1 MINYLKSI
9 IVLGVFSAILPFSL
23 SSFALKTDVNIKPIE
38 IAQNRD
44 PETYV
49 KVQDMNS
56 LVMQIT
62 EGEYRFRGILKRIG
76 SKEFIGNDRQSRVV
90 FNPYNGHIMVFSVAT
105 GTEFYNYY
113 IDPVSGVG
121 EDPDTMCDSE
131 TEPC

>member
-1 MINYLKSI
+1 MNDFKSI
-9 IVLGVFSAILPFSL
+9 IYLGIFAVVVPFNIAGM
-23 SSFALKTDVNIKPIE
+23 ALETNVNINAIE
-38 IAQNRD
+38 IAQNTN

-62 EGEYRFRGILKRIG
+62 EGEYVFRGILKRIG
-76 SKEFIGNDRQSRVV
+76 SKQFIGNDQQSRVV
-90 FNPYNGHIMVFSVAT
+90 FNPYDGHIMVYSVAT

-121 EDPDTMCDSE
+121 EDPDTMCDPT
-131 TEPC
+131 TESC

>member
-1 MINYLKSI
+1 MNYFKSI
-9 IVLGVFSAILPFSL
+9 IYLGIFAITVPYHLPGI
-23 SSFALKTDVNIKPIE
+23 ALEPDININPIE
-38 IAQNRD
+38 IAQNTN

-62 EGEYRFRGILKRIG
+62 EGEYVFRGILKRIG
-76 SKEFIGNDRQSRVV
+76 SKEFIGDDQQSRVV
-90 FNPYNGHIMVFSVAT
+90 FNPYDGHIMVYSVAT

-121 EDPDTMCDSE
+121 EDPDTICDP
-131 TEPC
+131 TREPC

>member
-1 MINYLKSI
+1 MNYIKL
-9 IVLGVFSAILPFSL
+9 AIFMGLLLTIFPL
-23 SSFALKTDVNIKPIE
+23 NLASFALETNRIINSLE
-38 IAQNRD
+38 IAQNRE

-49 KVQDMNS
+49 KVQDINS

-113 IDPVSGVG
+113 IAPVSGVG
-121 EDPDTMCDSE
+121 EDPDTMCDPE

>member
-1 MINYLKSI
+1 MNSTKSI
-9 IVLGVFSAILPFSL
+9 IFVSILSIIVPFDFP
-23 SSFALKTDVNIKPIE
+23 SFAVETNPIINSVE
-38 IAQNRD
+38 VAQNTD

-49 KVQDMNS
+49 KVQDINS

-121 EDPDTMCDSE
+121 EDPDTMCDPE

>member
-1 MINYLKSI
+1 MNSLKSI
-9 IVLGVFSAILPFSL
+9 IFVGLLSISLPSDFP
-23 SSFALKTDVNIKPIE
+23 SFALETNPIINSVE

-49 KVQDMNS
+49 KVQDINS

-105 GTEFYNYY
+105 GAEFYNYY

-121 EDPDTMCDSE
+121 ENPDTMCDPE

>member
-1 MINYLKSI
+1 MNYLRLVVSI
-9 IVLGVFSAILPFSL
+9 GIFSTVFTLNFPG
-23 SSFALKTDVNIKPIE
+23 FALENNVTINSIE

-49 KVQDMNS
+49 KVQDINS
-56 LVMQIT
+56 LVMQIN
-62 EGEYRFRGILKRIG
+62 EGEYQFRGILRRIG

-90 FNPYNGHIMVFSVAT
+90 FNPYDGHIMVFNVAT

-121 EDPDTMCDSE
+121 EDPDTMCNPE

>member
-1 MINYLKSI
+1 MNDFKSI
-9 IVLGVFSAILPFSL
+9 IYLGIFAVVVPFNIAGM
-23 SSFALKTDVNIKPIE
+23 ALETDINISPLE
-38 IAQNRD
+38 IAQNTN

-62 EGEYRFRGILKRIG
+62 EGEYVFRGILKRIG
-76 SKEFIGNDRQSRVV
+76 SKQFIGNDQQSRVV
-90 FNPYNGHIMVFSVAT
+90 FNPYDGHIMVYSVAT

-121 EDPDTMCDSE
+121 EDPDTMCDPT
-131 TEPC
+131 TESC

>member
-1 MINYLKSI
+1 MF
-9 IVLGVFSAILPFSL
+9 LGIFSTILPFSFP
-23 SSFALKTDVNIKPIE
+23 SIALETNVNINRIE

-56 LVMQIT
+56 LVMQID
-62 EGEYRFRGILKRIG
+62 EGEYRFRGILKRAG
-76 SKEFIGNDRQSRVV
+76 STEFVGNDRQSRVI
-90 FNPYNGHIMVFSVAT
+90 FNPYNGHIQVFNVAT

-121 EDPDTMCDSE
+121 EDPSTMCDPD

>member
-1 MINYLKSI
+1 MNYLKLVVSI
-9 IVLGVFSAILPFSL
+9 GIFSTVFTLNFPG
-23 SSFALKTDVNIKPIE
+23 FAMENDVTINSVE

-49 KVQDMNS
+49 KVQDINS
-56 LVMQIT
+56 LVMQIN
-62 EGEYRFRGILKRIG
+62 EGEYQFRGILRRIG

-90 FNPYNGHIMVFSVAT
+90 FNPYDGHVMVFNVAT

-121 EDPDTMCDSE
+121 EDPDTMCDPE

>member
-1 MINYLKSI
+1 MKYIKSVI
-9 IVLGVFSAILPFSL
+9 SIGILSAILPFSCPGI
-23 SSFALKTDVNIKPIE
+23 ALDFDVTINSIE

-49 KVQDMNS
+49 KVQDINS

-90 FNPYNGHIMVFSVAT
+90 FNPYNGHIMVFNVAT

-121 EDPDTMCDSE
+121 EDPDTMCDPDRE
-131 TEPC
+131 AC

>member
-1 MINYLKSI
+1 MNYLKLVVSI
-9 IVLGVFSAILPFSL
+9 GIFSMVFPFNFPGV
-23 SSFALKTDVNIKPIE
+23 ALENNVTVNPIE

-49 KVQDMNS
+49 KVQDINS
-56 LVMQIT
+56 LVMQIN
-62 EGEYRFRGILKRIG
+62 EGEYQFRGILRRIG

-90 FNPYNGHIMVFSVAT
+90 FNPYDGHVMVFNVAT

-121 EDPDTMCDSE
+121 EDPDTMCDPE

>member
-1 MINYLKSI
+1 MNYLKLVLSTGI
-9 IVLGVFSAILPFSL
+9 LSIVLPC
-23 SSFALKTDVNIKPIE
+23 SFPGIAQEVDVTITTIE
-38 IAQNRD
+38 IAQNRE

-56 LVMQIT
+56 LVMQIN
-62 EGEYRFRGILKRIG
+62 EGEYQFRGILRRIG

-90 FNPYNGHIMVFSVAT
+90 FNPYDGHIMVFNVAT

-121 EDPDTMCDSE
+121 EDPDTMCNPE

>member
-1 MINYLKSI
+1 MNYLKLVVSI
-9 IVLGVFSAILPFSL
+9 GIFSIVFPFS
-23 SSFALKTDVNIKPIE
+23 FPGVALENDVTINPIE

-49 KVQDMNS
+49 KVQDINS
-56 LVMQIT
+56 LVMQIN
-62 EGEYRFRGILKRIG
+62 EGEYQFRGILRRIG

-90 FNPYNGHIMVFSVAT
+90 FNPYDGHVMVFNVAT

-121 EDPDTMCDSE
+121 EDPDTMCDPD

>member
-1 MINYLKSI
+1 MNYIRSVISI
-9 IVLGVFSAILPFSL
+9 GILSTVLPFS
-23 SSFALKTDVNIKPIE
+23 FPGVALETDVTINPIE

-49 KVQDMNS
+49 KVQDMDS

-76 SKEFIGNDRQSRVV
+76 SREFIGNDRQSRVV
-90 FNPYNGHIMVFSVAT
+90 FNPYNGHIMVFNVAT

-121 EDPDTMCDSE
+121 EAPDTMCNPEID
-131 TEPC
+131 PC

>member
-1 MINYLKSI
+1 MNEFKSI
-9 IVLGVFSAILPFSL
+9 ISLGI
-23 SSFALKTDVNIKPIE
+23 FAVVVPYNIPGIALEPDINISPLE
-38 IAQNRD
+38 IAQNTN

-62 EGEYRFRGILKRIG
+62 EGEYVFRGILKRLG
-76 SKEFIGNDRQSRVV
+76 SKQFIGNDQQSRVV
-90 FNPYNGHIMVFSVAT
+90 FNPYDGHIMVYSVAT

-121 EDPDTMCDSE
+121 EDPDTICDPM
-131 TEPC
+131 TESC

>member
-1 MINYLKSI
+1 MNYIKSLI
-9 IVLGVFSAILPFSL
+9 SIGILSIVLPFS
-23 SSFALKTDVNIKPIE
+23 FPGVALETDVIINTIQ

-62 EGEYRFRGILKRIG
+62 EGEYRFRGILRRIG
-76 SKEFIGNDRQSRVV
+76 AREFIGNDRQSRVV
-90 FNPYNGHIMVFSVAT
+90 FNPYNGHIMVFNVAT

-121 EDPDTMCDSE
+121 EDPDTMCNPE